1 MSKCDCCMDSEDNQ
15 YHYWNESYCEID
27 EDYTM
32 PDEYACVCYLCF
44 NQLLS
49 EGKIKYKNNKKV
61 GQL

>member
-1 MSKCDCCMDSEDNQ
+1 MDSEDNQ

-32 PDEYACVCYLCF
+32 PDEYACLCYLCF

-49 EGKIKYKNNKKV
+49 EGKIKYKNNRKI
-61 GQL
+61 G

>member
-15 YHYWNESYCEID
+15 YHYWNESYNCEID

-49 EGKIKYKNNKKV
+49 EGKIKYNK
-61 GQL
+61 